1 MFNLKLRIS
10 SKLAIASGF
19 GVLALAIMVA
29 NDGWDSRVRDRLTA
43 EVKAI
48 ESVQKSV
55 LTASIAT
62 RRVALMN
69 RDVRLANKDQD
80 LEDAIRK
87 LDLYGADGVRA
98 FDAASS
104 KAVHESR
111 RQLLERAKDQL
122 ARYVATIRDG
132 AQLQKNILALRAD
145 LTRQGLDWS
154 KRTDAFFALPALA
167 ALPNRADL
175 TIAVQRADAS
185 SAASR
190 TAFWAYLVHGNE
202 DSRGRIKPRLDS
214 STAALKEARALTTD
228 ETILK
233 GIDNLSAFAPLYA
246 QTIDKTFQAIAAQ
259 ATMLRE
265 RADPLR
271 LELDRTLDEAAS
283 AFDKRAA
290 ELEQMSAAQEYRSDL
305 INWSGDAL
313 VLLALLGSTIFA
325 TLSVARPTRRI
336 AAVLLE
342 LANGNKGVE
351 IPYAERADEIGEAAR
366 AAETF
371 KDNIARMEALEA
383 EQHEVEARAAATRKT
398 EMGRLADGFEAAV
411 GGDRRLGVDRLRP
424 AGGGC
429 RRR

>member
-1 MFNLKLRIS
+1 M
-10 SKLAIASGF
+10 G
-19 GVLALAIMVA
+19 
-29 NDGWDSRVRDRLTA
+29 
-43 EVKAI
+43 
-48 ESVQKSV
+48 
-55 LTASIAT
+55 LTASGRST
-62 RRVALMN
+62 PP
-69 RDVRLANKDQD
+69 
-80 LEDAIRK
+80 
-87 LDLYGADGVRA
+87 RA
-98 FDAASS
+98 RPSTS
-104 KAVHESR
+104 LR

-175 TIAVQRADAS
+175 TIAVQRADAF

-325 TLSVARPTRRI
+325 ALSVARPIRRI
-336 AAVLLE
+336 GDVLLE
-342 LANGNKGVE
+342 LANGNKAVE
-351 IPYAERADEIGEAAR
+351 IPYAATRRRGRRRRARRPAR
-366 AAETF
+366 SRTISLASRRWKPSRT
-371 KDNIARMEALEA
+371 
-383 EQHEVEARAAATRKT
+383 QVEARAPRRSARP
-398 EMGRLADGFEAAV
+398 RCSQPRRRFEAAV
-411 GGDRRLGVDRLRP
+411 GGIVELGVDRPPSQLEAAATTPDQDRRHHP
-424 AGGGC
+424 AAL
-429 RRR
+429 RRRWRPPPKRPPPTSSRSPRRPRR